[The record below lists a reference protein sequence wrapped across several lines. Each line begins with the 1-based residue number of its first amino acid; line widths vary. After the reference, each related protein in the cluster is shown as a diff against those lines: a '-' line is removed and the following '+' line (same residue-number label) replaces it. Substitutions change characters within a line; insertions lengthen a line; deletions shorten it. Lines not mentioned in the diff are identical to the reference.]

1 MAAMIEL
8 LAMMTVMTV
17 TLSYRTVMIIIFI
30 PIYVLLQLS
39 LMCII
44 KMAKT
49 TTTMQVEMLRSWEG
63 DKKKLGNAER
73 FILQLIGVQ
82 K

>member
-1 MAAMIEL
+1 ME
-8 LAMMTVMTV
+8 
-17 TLSYRTVMIIIFI
+17 
-30 PIYVLLQLS
+30 
-39 LMCII
+39 
-44 KMAKT
+44 MAKT
-49 TTTMQVEMLRSWEG
+49 TTTMQVEMLKSWEG

>member
-1 MAAMIEL
+1 
-8 LAMMTVMTV
+8 
-17 TLSYRTVMIIIFI
+17 MIIQLILT
-30 PIYVLLQLS
+30 IYVFLQL
-39 LMCII
+39 LLIMPTQVYVI
-44 KMAKT
+44 KMGKT
-49 TTTMQVEMLRSWEG
+49 MRTMQVEMLKSWEG